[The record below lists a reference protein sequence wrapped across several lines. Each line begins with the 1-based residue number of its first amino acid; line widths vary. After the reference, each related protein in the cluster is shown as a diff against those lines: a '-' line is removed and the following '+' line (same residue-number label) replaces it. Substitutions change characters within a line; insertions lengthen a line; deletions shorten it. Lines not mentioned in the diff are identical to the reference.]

1 MVQQLPSLAE
11 GAALDSTSCAV
22 GWVNFKP
29 PGEYDS
35 VFTALVNLGESYW
48 FRLPQGLVGRIY
60 ASNNTAN
67 RTVTYTEVVTGE
79 DGSQLLGSPLF
90 AIRVFTRSAWDS
102 RGETSGYEQLEISGD
117 LVYGIQTFT
126 RDEEYLRL
134 IAQVKAWFCVMDE

>member
-1 MVQQLPSLAE
+1 M
-11 GAALDSTSCAV
+11 
-22 GWVNFKP
+22 
-29 PGEYDS
+29 
-35 VFTALVNLGESYW
+35 FTALVNLGEGYW
-48 FRLPQGLVGRIY
+48 FRLPQGLVGRIS

-126 RDEEYLRL
+126 QDEEYLRL